1 LSAPAH
7 NPVLL
12 LLALLWPLLR
22 SQQPLQ
28 QLPAVLQLLLLL
40 AQSLA
45 PATRAHSFG
54 VFPSGK
60 LAQVQPA
67 Q

>member
-1 LSAPAH
+1 
-7 NPVLL
+7 
-12 LLALLWPLLR
+12 LLWPLLR